1 MEYSIEQLDELLK
14 DGTCDILSIKELSVG
29 DWLQKTILDPRH
41 QDEQYVS
48 IPVQVRGIFTD
59 AAGGENVIYYDPI
72 EKNEICALI
81 RHFAPF
87 PISQE
92 LVKSSGAE
100 LIEIGD
106 NGATTPPQDRNRFEK
121 WKITTGLKIVNL
133 WFDRRIHK
141 WSLTGAS
148 LIYLDYVHQLQHTLW
163 LLGLPWSINPQE
175 TFAPWLKTLK

>member
-1 MEYSIEQLDELLK
+1 M
-14 DGTCDILSIKELSVG
+14 LSIKELSVG

-59 AAGGENVIYYDPI
+59 ATVCENVIYYDPI
-72 EKNEICALI
+72 EKNEICASI
-81 RHFAPF
+81 RHFAPL
-87 PISQE
+87 PISHE
-92 LVKSSGAE
+92 LMKSTGAE
-100 LIEIGD
+100 LIAIGD
-106 NGATTPPQDRNRFEK
+106 NGIATPPQYRNRFEK
-121 WKITTGLKIVNL
+121 WKITTELKDINL

-148 LIYLDYVHQLQHTLW
+148 IYMDYVHQLQRTFW